1 MRYIKLDHCL
11 LSVVVV
17 GSSLDL
23 NSQGKLTVYLL
34 QDTLHS
40 TFAAIAV
47 HGDIELVI
55 VLNRHGGGL
64 RVLIELGLKFVE

>member
-40 TFAAIAV
+40 TRAATAV
-47 HGDIELVI
+47 HGDIELVS
-55 VLNRHGGGL
+55 VLSRHGGGL
-64 RVLIELGLKFVE
+64 RIGLEVR

>member
-1 MRYIKLDHCL
+1 MA
-11 LSVVVV
+11 VVE
-17 GSSLDL
+17 SSLDL
-23 NSQGKLTVYLL
+23 NSQDKLTVHLF

-40 TFAAIAV
+40 TSAPIAV

-64 RVLIELGLKFVE
+64 RVLIELGLKFVEQDS